1 MVLNKFYSIA
11 IVLLLFFYEGVQ
23 AQSAVTL
30 DECLENAR
38 LNYPLQGNF
47 EYIEDQLDLRLK
59 NLNANY
65 YPKLDLNAQAT
76 YQNDVPHIESSNL
89 PFEVPMGP
97 KDQYK
102 ASVDFQQVIF
112 DAGRTKMAKEAEQIS
127 SETQKSNIEVE
138 LYKIRSKVIDSYF
151 LILSINEQ
159 IDLLN
164 YRVDIIN
171 KRLEELNSAIENG
184 MVLSTQADH
193 LQVEA
198 LSIEQDKIKMEEGKK
213 AAVRILETLTNKSYS
228 ADDKFV
234 MPVSLNSN
242 QIFIRPEYKYFED
255 QRQQLSVSQKLS
267 AKDRLPYVAG
277 FGQLGYGN
285 PGFNMLKDEFAPF
298 YMVGIKLKWNIW
310 DWKQSSNTKQY
321 LQIQSNRI
329 DIQQNVFDLNI
340 KMAAENVNSSIAQMQ
355 KVMEKDEEIIKLR
368 KKITY
373 TSTSQLKNGTITA
386 SDYLNDLNL
395 ESVAV
400 LSKQIHQL
408 ELIKS
413 QIQLTD
419 LKGAASK

>member
-11 IVLLLFFYEGVQ
+11 IVLLLFFYDGVQ
-23 AQSAVTL
+23 AQSTVTL

-47 EYIEDQLDLRLK
+47 KFIEDQLDLRLK
-59 NLNANY
+59 NLNTNY
-65 YPKLDLNAQAT
+65 YPNLDLNAQAT

-112 DAGRTKMAKEAEQIS
+112 DAGRTKVAKEAEQIS
-127 SETQKSNIEVE
+127 SETQKSSLEVE
-138 LYKIRSKVIDSYF
+138 LYKIRSKVIDTYF

-213 AAVRILETLTNKSYS
+213 AAIRILETLTNQSFTL
-228 ADDKFV
+228 DDKFE
-234 MPVSLNSN
+234 MPLSLTSN
-242 QIFIRPEYKYFED
+242 QIFIRPEYKYFDD

-329 DIQQNVFDLNI
+329 DRQQNVFDLNI
-340 KMAAENVNSSIAQMQ
+340 QMAAENVNSSIVQMQ
-355 KVMEKDEEIIKLR
+355 KVMEKDDEIIKLR
-368 KKITY
+368 KRITY

-419 LKGAASK
+419 LKGADSK

>member
-11 IVLLLFFYEGVQ
+11 IVLLLFFYDGVQ
-23 AQSAVTL
+23 AQSVVTL

-47 EYIEDQLDLRLK
+47 KYIEDQLDLRLK

-112 DAGRTKMAKEAEQIS
+112 DAGRTKTAKEAEQIS
-127 SETQKSNIEVE
+127 SETQKSNLEVE

-228 ADDKFV
+228 TNDKFE
-234 MPVSLNSN
+234 MPISLNSN

-340 KMAAENVNSSIAQMQ
+340 QMAAENVNSSIAQMQ
-355 KVMEKDEEIIKLR
+355 KVMDKDEEIIKLR
-368 KKITY
+368 KRITY